1 MRVVDLAIERV
12 AAFDGDI
19 EDRGQREAFVT
30 LPREEHDRVFTGVR
44 KREARLVG
52 RALDGAAAVERP
64 CETCEWGAHVAFH
77 DLEVDGSARAV
88 GAVLN
93 GADFDP
99 RAIGGFQRHTGR
111 GEAGLEFRDGDVLH
125 GGLGGEGEVRGET
138 ACVAEHHEDGLHA
151 YARIGDVG
159 RGDGGDDEE
168 IFHAVGREAA
178 VGDFVGVGGAVE
190 IAFEFQAGVGLDH
203 LDAVAIGAVAAH
215 TNGVGF
221 EAVAVHVVLREK
233 IAPLHPACDAHVN
246 LGSDVIALE
255 IFVLR
260 KAVAARVRL
269 EVLRQCRIVLEHIP
283 VAEPVVLDPRRDA
296 GALLVVAFAV
306 TEIRADEV
314 GLVRIQLAVDLGPTV
329 AVGIKFDEAF

>member
-1 MRVVDLAIERV
+1 M
-12 AAFDGDI
+12 
-19 EDRGQREAFVT
+19 
-30 LPREEHDRVFTGVR
+30 
-44 KREARLVG
+44 
-52 RALDGAAAVERP
+52 
-64 CETCEWGAHVAFH
+64 
-77 DLEVDGSARAV
+77 
-88 GAVLN
+88 N

-99 RAIGGFQRHTGR
+99 RAIGGFERHTGR
-111 GEAGLEFRDGDVLH
+111 GEAGLQFRDGDVLH
-125 GGLGGEGEVRGET
+125 GGLAGEGEVRGET
-138 ACVAEHHEDGLHA
+138 ARVAEHHEDGFHA
-151 YARIGDVG
+151 YAGIGDVG
-159 RGDGGDDEE
+159 RGDGGDHEE
-168 IFHAVGREAA
+168 VFHAVGSDAA
-178 VGDFVGVGGAVE
+178 IGDFVGVGGTVE
-190 IAFEFQAGVGLDH
+190 IALQLEAILCLDH
-203 LDAVAIGAVAAH
+203 LDTVAVGAVAAH
-215 TNGVGF
+215 ANGVGF
-221 EAVAVHVVLREK
+221 GTAALHVVLREK